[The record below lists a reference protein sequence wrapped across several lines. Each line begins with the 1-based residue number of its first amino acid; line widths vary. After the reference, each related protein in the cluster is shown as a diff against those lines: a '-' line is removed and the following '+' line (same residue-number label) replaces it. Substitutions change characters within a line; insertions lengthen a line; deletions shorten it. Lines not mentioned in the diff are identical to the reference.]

1 MRGDSSENSS
11 VLEVRGIPYGQ
22 CFVIFLKDLC
32 LAMIMGK
39 NPQKNYPLWP
49 IYLEHKLWAT
59 FSLSHIF
66 IQPTFSLHVTVH
78 HVHVHEKRGSEWKKW
93 VWVKKWAEW
102 KSGPSEKVGSLKER
116 AHHKGWPPPLTVS
129 ASWFFLHFWNLHAMS
144 TVSPFSPVSTVFP
157 VTSVPHLPGQPYIQ
171 CALYILCLLCL
182 LAHPP
187 ASQGCFSHH
196 HASNN

>member
-1 MRGDSSENSS
+1 MPNNTKTDEFSEKFQKFVLQNLDLWTGLFDHENGNFWRLRSQLKKLQYNFPKMRGDSSENSS

-32 LAMIMGK
+32 LAMIMRE

-102 KSGPSEKVGSLKER
+102 KSGPSEKS
-116 AHHKGWPPPLTVS
+116 GWVK
-129 ASWFFLHFWNLHAMS
+129 SWAKWKSGLSETIWTTFHNFD
-144 TVSPFSPVSTVFP
+144 
-157 VTSVPHLPGQPYIQ
+157 
-171 CALYILCLLCL
+171 
-182 LAHPP
+182 
-187 ASQGCFSHH
+187 
-196 HASNN
+196 